1 MKPLFPLF
9 LKLEGRRV
17 LVVGGGAMASQRVRQ
32 LAEAGA
38 DIAVV
43 APEVRPEIA
52 PLASEI
58 ALRPFRGA
66 DVDGAWIVIA
76 AATAAVNRAVVAA
89 AEARGVFV
97 NAVDD
102 PATATAYCGG
112 VVRRAGALFAIS
124 TEGRAPALAA
134 LLREGLDALLP
145 ADLDRWM
152 ARAEELRAEWKKARI
167 AMAERRP
174 KLLEAL
180 NALYGKV
187 APPSPAPFDS
197 GRSAAS
203 AQGERVG
210 GPTSTRTPTATPTR
224 TPTPTPTASP
234 SVRPERSAAG
244 AESKGEGAPPHD
256 PVHAPPFD
264 SGRSAASAQGERSSG
279 FVSLVGAGP
288 GDPDLLTVKALR
300 RLAEADLVLYD
311 ALVNGEVLRLAPRA
325 HCFFVGKRA
334 GRPSIAQETIHR
346 MLVDA
351 ARLGKRVV
359 RLKCGDPFVL
369 GRGGEE
375 AIALEAAGV
384 AYEVVPGLSS
394 ALTAPALA
402 GIPVTHR
409 GLASAFTVVSGHAP
423 ESFEPVLRSLQPG
436 AATVVV
442 LMGLAH
448 RGEIA
453 AALVARG
460 WSAATPAAIAFAA
473 GTPQATT
480 WVGTLADLPAAPVD
494 AAVRAPGT
502 IVVGDVVSLARA
514 AQHEPQHDS
523 ARAATP

>member
-17 LVVGGGAMASQRVRQ
+17 LVVGGGAMAAQRVRQ
-32 LAEAGA
+32 LAGAGA
-38 DIAVV
+38 AIAVV
-43 APEVRPEIA
+43 APEVRAEIA
-52 PLASEI
+52 PLAGEV

-76 AATAAVNRAVVAA
+76 AATPEVNRAVTAA

-112 VVRRAGALFAIS
+112 IVRRAGALVAIS

-134 LLREGLDALLP
+134 LLREGIESLLP

-152 ARAEELRAEWKKARI
+152 ARAEELRGEWKKARI

-180 NALYGKV
+180 NALYASV
-187 APPSPAPFDS
+187 EPPPSPPFDS
-197 GRSAAS
+197 GRCAAY
-203 AQGERVG
+203 AQGERMAG
-210 GPTSTRTPTATPTR
+210 STATP
-224 TPTPTPTASP
+224 P
-234 SVRPERSAAG
+234 VRPERSE
-244 AESKGEGAPPHD
+244 AESKGEGTHP
-256 PVHAPPFD
+256 
-264 SGRSAASAQGERSSG
+264 G

-288 GDPDLLTVKALR
+288 GDPDLLTVKAVR
-300 RLAEADLVLYD
+300 RLGEADLVLYD

-334 GRPSIAQETIHR
+334 GRPSIAQETIQR

-375 AIALEAAGV
+375 ALALEAAGV

-423 ESFEPVLRSLQPG
+423 ESFEPVLRSLEPG

-453 AALVARG
+453 ATLVERG
-460 WSAATPAAIAFAA
+460 WAAATPAAIAFAA
-473 GTPQATT
+473 GTPDAFT
-480 WVGTLADLPAAPVD
+480 WVGTLGELPAAPVD
-494 AAVRAPGT
+494 GAARAPGT

-514 AQHEPQHDS
+514 AQHEPQHDPAHDH
-523 ARAATP
+523 ARAATR